1 MRASVL
7 LFICAEFDINPA
19 IAQGLSTLTLH
30 LADKDLNPPVLLAPM
45 AGITDRPFRD
55 LVMRF
60 GAGMVVSEMVASQEM
75 VQAKPGVRERAELS
89 ADVENTAVQLAGR
102 EAHWM
107 AEAARQVADRGAR
120 VIDIN
125 MGCPAKKVTNGYSGS
140 ALLKTPNHALTLIE
154 AVVEAVDVPVTLK
167 TRLGWDDTLLNA
179 PDVARRAQDAGIQM
193 VTIHGRTRC
202 QFYKGHADWRAIR
215 AVKEAV
221 SIPVIANGD
230 IIDTNAA
237 RTALQHS
244 GADGVM
250 VGRGAQGKPWAL
262 AQICNEIYGTD
273 APDIPTGAALVDM
286 VRAHYQAMLGFYGAD
301 LGLRVARK
309 HLGWYMDEAHTPV
322 PLRRAVLT
330 SRDTEE
336 VLRLIGDALNG
347 AAEVAA

>member
-1 MRASVL
+1 MTLR
-7 LFICAEFDINPA
+7 IAEK
-19 IAQGLSTLTLH
+19 TLT
-30 LADKDLNPPVLLAPM
+30 PPVLLAPM

-102 EAHWM
+102 DAYWM

-140 ALLKTPNHALTLIE
+140 ALLKTPDHALTLIE
-154 AVVEAVDVPVTLK
+154 AVVGAVDVPVTLK

-179 PDVARRAQDAGIQM
+179 PDVARRAQEAGVQM

-202 QFYKGHADWRAIR
+202 QFYKGEADWAAIR

-221 SIPVIANGD
+221 SIPVVANGD
-230 IIDTNAA
+230 VTSPGRAQ
-237 RTALQHS
+237 TALEQS

-250 VGRGAQGKPWAL
+250 VGRGAQGKPWLL
-262 AQICNEIYGTD
+262 AQIAHELWGTP
-273 APDIPTGAALVDM
+273 APEVPEGDDLADM
-286 VRAHYQAMLGFYGAD
+286 VRAHYEAMLGFYGAD

-309 HLGWYMDEAHTPV
+309 HLGWYMDEAGTPAS
-322 PLRRAVLT
+322 LRRAVLT
-330 SRDTEE
+330 SRDPAE
-336 VLRLIGDALNG
+336 VLRLIGDALTEN
-347 AAEVAA
+347 AEVAA

>member
-1 MRASVL
+1 MKT
-7 LFICAEFDINPA
+7 A
-19 IAQGLSTLTLH
+19 IAQGLGTLTLRIAEKT
-30 LADKDLNPPVLLAPM
+30 LTPPVLLAPM

-102 EAHWM
+102 DAYWM

-140 ALLKTPNHALTLIE
+140 ALLKTPDHALTLIE
-154 AVVEAVDVPVTLK
+154 AVVGAVDVPVTLK

-179 PDVARRAQDAGIQM
+179 PDVARRAQEAGVQM

-202 QFYKGHADWRAIR
+202 QFYKGEADWAAIR

-221 SIPVIANGD
+221 SIPVVANGD
-230 IIDTNAA
+230 ITSPERAQ
-237 RTALQHS
+237 TALGQS

-250 VGRGAQGKPWAL
+250 VGRGAQGKPWLL
-262 AQICNEIYGTD
+262 AQIAHALWETP
-273 APDIPTGAALVDM
+273 APEVPEGDDLADM
-286 VRAHYQAMLGFYGAD
+286 VRAHYEAMLGFYGAD

-309 HLGWYMDEAHTPV
+309 HLGWYMDEAKTPAS
-322 PLRRAVLT
+322 LRRAVLT
-330 SRDTEE
+330 SRDPAE
-336 VLRLIGDALNG
+336 VLRLIGDALTENS
-347 AAEVAA
+347 EVAA

>member
-1 MRASVL
+1 MTLR
-7 LFICAEFDINPA
+7 IAEK
-19 IAQGLSTLTLH
+19 TLT
-30 LADKDLNPPVLLAPM
+30 PPVLLAPM

-102 EAHWM
+102 DAYWM

-140 ALLKTPNHALTLIE
+140 ALLKTPDHALTLIE
-154 AVVEAVDVPVTLK
+154 AVVGAVDVPVTLK

-179 PDVARRAQDAGIQM
+179 PDVARRAQEAGVQM

-202 QFYKGHADWRAIR
+202 QFYKGEADWAAIR

-221 SIPVIANGD
+221 SIPVVANGD
-230 IIDTNAA
+230 ITSPGRA
-237 RTALQHS
+237 RTALEQS
-244 GADGVM
+244 GAEGVM
-250 VGRGAQGKPWAL
+250 VGRGAQGKPWLL
-262 AQICNEIYGTD
+262 AQIAHELWG
-273 APDIPTGAALVDM
+273 APAPEVPEGDDLADM
-286 VRAHYQAMLGFYGAD
+286 VRVHYEAMLGFYGAD

-309 HLGWYMDEAHTPV
+309 HLGWYMDEARTPAS
-322 PLRRAVLT
+322 LRRAVLT
-330 SRDTEE
+330 SRDPAE
-336 VLRLIGDALNG
+336 VLRLIGDALTEN
-347 AAEVAA
+347 AEVAA